1 MSRSTHRVEFA
12 PGFVLHQR
20 PYRDTS
26 LIVDL
31 YTRDYG
37 RLCTFARA
45 ARGPRSR
52 FAPLQPFRPL
62 LLSWSGRGEAPTL
75 TAAEGEGSPPPAL
88 SLRVLLSAYYLNEL
102 LLKLTVPHDP
112 QRELYL
118 HYEATL
124 ARLRAGAP
132 LDEVLR
138 HFETRLLQLLGY
150 GSELAFEA
158 GGRPVE
164 AEAYYHFRPGEGV
177 WPVAAG
183 VTAGAVPGRVLLAL
197 AREQP
202 LTDPE
207 GQRQA
212 RAVLRAALDLCLEG
226 RELAT
231 RTVARAVAKMERS
244 A

>member
-1 MSRSTHRVEFA
+1 MSRSAHRVEFA
-12 PGFVLHQR
+12 AGFVLHRR

-37 RLCTFARA
+37 RLSTFARA

-75 TAAEGEGSPPPAL
+75 TAAEGDGPPPPAL
-88 SLRVLLSAYYLNEL
+88 LPEYLLSAFYLNEL

-124 ARLRAGAP
+124 ARFRAGAP
-132 LDEVLR
+132 LEEVLR
-138 HFETRLLQLLGY
+138 QFETRLLQLLGY
-150 GSELAFEA
+150 GNELAFEA
-158 GGRPVE
+158 GGRPVV

-197 AREQP
+197 AAEQP
-202 LTDPE
+202 LSDPE

-212 RAVLRAALDLCLEG
+212 RAVLRAALDLCLDG
-226 RELAT
+226 RELST
-231 RTVARAVAKMERS
+231 RAVARAVAKMERS